1 MAPRWWPIQL
11 SRYRPTSL
19 SFALA
24 ATNVIIFPVIALGL
38 AAQQQQQ
45 QQQATL
51 SGAASGAAL
60 VVVVL
65 MGLALGAHNALL
77 AWRVGVILNPST
89 ITVTRYWTRRT
100 VARQEMLELNITRQG
115 RRLLGSLRTHR
126 GELPVWTNYL
136 GRHRH
141 QLQVWNQGAVC
152 LSCDQELATLRELAR
167 DLGVLANEQ

>member
-11 SRYRPTSL
+11 TRYRPTSL

-24 ATNVIIFPVIALGL
+24 GANVIIFPVVALGL
-38 AAQQQQQ
+38 VAQ

-51 SGAASGAAL
+51 ADTASGAAL
-60 VVVVL
+60 IVVVL

-77 AWRVGVILNPST
+77 AWRVGVTVDPST
-89 ITVTRYWTRRT
+89 VTVTRYWTRRT
-100 VARQEMLELNITRQG
+100 VPRPEILELNITHQG
-115 RRLLGSLRTHR
+115 RRLLGSLRTQG

-141 QLQVWNQGAVC
+141 QLQVWSQEAVC
-152 LSCDQELATLRELAR
+152 LSCDQERATLRELAR
-167 DLGVLANEQ
+167 DLGVHANEQ